1 MYLHTLSFILKMSP
15 EFRAQCRIL
24 AEEWAGGWQ
33 MFLMFRF
40 GAAGAGVGGSEG
52 HVEGHPT
59 CHSFFSYFFLNF
71 IMQL

>member
-24 AEEWAGGWQ
+24 AEEWTGGSQ

-52 HVEGHPT
+52 HVEGH
-59 CHSFFSYFFLNF
+59 SFFPTYF
-71 IMQL
+71 